1 MSLKWNVK
9 SKHDNEGVRT
19 SGEVVEWLV
28 EHAGD
33 GMEDPVQAK
42 FEKLAAVL
50 GAVLNALPEH
60 SQRAVIEQVD
70 DFRFFYEAT
79 PAPAPVSRPRM

>member
-9 SKHDNEGVRT
+9 SKHRNEGVRT

-33 GMEDPVQAK
+33 GMEDPMQAK
-42 FEKLAAVL
+42 LEKLASVL
-50 GAVLNALPEH
+50 GAVLNTLPEN
-60 SQRAVIEQVD
+60 SQRAVIAQVD
-70 DFRFFYEAT
+70 VFQFFYEST
-79 PAPAPVSRPRM
+79 PVPVSRPRM

>member
-9 SKHDNEGVRT
+9 SKHHDEPART

-60 SQRAVIEQVD
+60 SQRTVIEQVD
-70 DFRFFYEAT
+70 DFGFFYEPEV
-79 PAPAPVSRPRM
+79 PARSNRPRLR

>member
-1 MSLKWNVK
+1 MSLKWNMK

-50 GAVLNALPEH
+50 GAVLNALPAH

-70 DFRFFYEAT
+70 DFGLFYEAT